1 MPTPV
6 ALTSA
11 PLTPRQVEDVARRF
25 ARLELSRDATDAIR
39 RSRDA
44 LEREMRTGDAIYGV
58 NTGFG
63 KLARQRIPDAD
74 LRDLQR
80 NLVRSHASAVGD
92 PYPEETVRAM
102 LTILAASLAR
112 GRSGVRVE
120 TVERLVAAINA
131 RVSPVVPSIGS
142 VGASGDLAPLAHAI
156 LALMGE
162 GEAFVDGKRLPGA
175 RALERAG
182 IPPIEL
188 NAKEGLGLLNGT
200 HLMAGEAAL
209 LMRDIDRL
217 LDAAVCAN
225 AMSND
230 GAKATDS
237 FLDPRVYV
245 ARNQPGPARIAE
257 RLRALLK
264 GSEIVVSHREDDP
277 RVQDPYSFR
286 CAPIVLGAA
295 VDLIDH
301 ARGAIERE
309 LGAVTDNPLVFD
321 GPGDPSKGEAGTTL
335 VSAGCF
341 HGMPVALALDI
352 LPIALAHVAGISERR
367 VFFIT
372 GASDDQNPLPMF
384 LSPRP
389 GLHSGLMIPQYAAA
403 ACVNELVGLANP
415 ASVANVPTCAGTE
428 DYNSYG
434 PRSAAKARR
443 AVELAEHVVSVEFLT
458 AVECIEHHRPLKS
471 GRGVERAYSIVRERV
486 PKITADRTFSPDLAA
501 IRELIREGRF
511 SECFATE

>member
-1 MPTPV
+1 MPTTV
-6 ALTSA
+6 ALTAA
-11 PLTPRQVEDVARRF
+11 PLTPQQVEAVARRA
-25 ARLELSRDATDAIR
+25 ARLELTADALDAIA
-39 RSRDA
+39 RSRAVLDA
-44 LEREMRTGDAIYGV
+44 QVRTGEAIYGV

-63 KLARQRIPDAD
+63 RLARQRIPDAD

-80 NLVRSHASAVGD
+80 NLVRSHASAVGE
-92 PYPEETVRAM
+92 PLPEETVRAM
-102 LTILAASLAR
+102 MTVLAASLAR

-120 TVERLVAAINA
+120 TVRRLVDAIN
-131 RVSPVVPSIGS
+131 VKVFPVVPSIGS
-142 VGASGDLAPLAHAI
+142 VGASGDLAPLAHAV

-162 GEAFVDGKRLPGA
+162 GEAFVDGA
-175 RALERAG
+175 RAPAERALDRAG
-182 IPPIEL
+182 LTPLEL
-188 NAKEGLGLLNGT
+188 EAKEGLGLLNGT
-200 HLMAGEAAL
+200 HLMAGEGAL
-209 LMRDIDRL
+209 LMRDVDRL
-217 LDAAVCAN
+217 FEAALCAN

-230 GAKATDS
+230 GAKATDA

-245 ARNQPGPARIAE
+245 ARNQPGPALVAE
-257 RLRALLK
+257 RLRDLLA
-264 GSEIVVSHREDDP
+264 GSAITKSHKEDDP

-286 CAPIVLGAA
+286 CSPIVLGAA
-295 VDLIDH
+295 FDLIDF

-321 GPGDPSKGEAGTTL
+321 GPGDPAHGEAPSAL

-341 HGMPVALALDI
+341 HGMPVALALDT
-352 LPIALAHVAGISERR
+352 LPIALSHVAGVAERR
-367 VFFIT
+367 VYFIT

-403 ACVNELVGLANP
+403 ACVNELIGLSAP

-443 AVELAEHVVSVEFLT
+443 AVELAEHVV
-458 AVECIEHHRPLKS
+458 AVELLTGAEALEHHRPLRS
-471 GRGVERAYSIVRERV
+471 GRGVERAHAIVRERV
-486 PKITADRTFSPDLAA
+486 AKIDADRSFAPDLAA
-501 IRELIREGRF
+501 IRALIREGRF
-511 SECFATE
+511 GACFEE